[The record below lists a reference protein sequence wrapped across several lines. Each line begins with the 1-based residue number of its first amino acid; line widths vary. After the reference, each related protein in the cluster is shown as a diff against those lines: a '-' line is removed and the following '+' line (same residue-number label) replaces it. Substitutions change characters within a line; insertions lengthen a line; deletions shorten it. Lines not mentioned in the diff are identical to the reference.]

1 MEVYPLEISELN
13 FAYDG
18 HPVLKDVNLRL
29 GPGEVLS
36 LIGPNGAGKS
46 TLIKLAAGLLRPD
59 SGLVKLF
66 GRPPTGWPRRDLAR
80 LLALVPQGAYLPPT
94 FTVWESALLG
104 RTPYLGFLGIARERD
119 RRVTR
124 QALEWVGIAHL
135 ADRLVG
141 ELSGGERQRVV
152 LARALAQEPRCLLLD
167 EPTTHLDIHH
177 QVTILSLVR
186 HLAVREGIAVLTV
199 LHDLNLAA
207 TFADRVVLLV
217 DGRVVAQGTPAEVLC
232 LELLAAI
239 YGESVAILPRPDDG
253 RPAVLPRRATWPS
266 NGNSTANQV
275 KVGFKPT

>member
-1 MEVYPLEISELN
+1 MDAYPLEISHLS
-13 FAYDG
+13 FAYNERL
-18 HPVLKDVNLRL
+18 VLKGVNLRL
-29 GPGEVLS
+29 RPGEVVS

-46 TLIKLAAGLLRPD
+46 TLIKLAAGLLRP
-59 SGLVKLF
+59 SKGLIKLF
-66 GRPPTGWPRRDLAR
+66 GRPPASWPRRDLAR

-94 FTVWESALLG
+94 FTVWESALRG
-104 RTPYLGFLGIARERD
+104 RTPYLGFLGMARERD
-119 RRVTR
+119 RKATR
-124 QALEWVGIAHL
+124 RALEWVGIAHL

-177 QVTILSLVR
+177 QVAILSLIR
-186 HLAVREGIAVLTV
+186 RLAVREGIAVLTV

-217 DGRVVAQGTPAEVLC
+217 DGQVVAQGTPTEVLRP
-232 LELLAAI
+232 ELLVTI

-253 RPAVLPRRATWPS
+253 RPAVLPCRA
-266 NGNSTANQV
+266 A
-275 KVGFKPT
+275 VGATHLQGALHRDR